1 MLVTII
7 ISLVFSA
14 LMCVAVV
21 QKMQSLL
28 EELMVK
34 NKALEEKVHKMEQ
47 EFREYV
53 ARHN

>member
-1 MLVTII
+1 MLIAII

-14 LMCVAVV
+14 LMSVAIV